1 MKCIEIQ
8 TQLDLL
14 LDGELTNEF
23 EESVFGHLAACK
35 ECRTYVS
42 ILTQARVAMR
52 KEVSEVPHGL
62 DERVLRLL
70 NGRSTSIVRPLWR
83 SRIPVP
89 IPLLAAALL
98 CLVALTV
105 FVLIDRTE
113 EGKQQTMTGNLVRAE
128 RIEYLYVLPAV
139 EVVGSKSST
148 TSSGSIQ
155 R

>member
-1 MKCIEIQ
+1 MKCVEIQ

-14 LDGELTNEF
+14 LDGELPRES
-23 EESVFGHLAACK
+23 EEAVFGHLAGCK

-42 ILTQARVAMR
+42 VLSQARVAM
-52 KEVSEVPHGL
+52 KAEQCDVPRSM
-62 DERVLRLL
+62 DKKVLSLM
-70 NGRSTSIVRPLWR
+70 NGHSIGIVRPLWR

-113 EGKQQTMTGNLVRAE
+113 EGKQQTVTGNLVQAE

-139 EVVGSKSST
+139 EVVGSESLT
-148 TSSGSIQ
+148 TSNGSIQ

>member
-1 MKCIEIQ
+1 M
-8 TQLDLL
+8 L
-14 LDGELTNEF
+14 LDGELAAGDEAIVF
-23 EESVFGHLAACK
+23 EHLAACK
-35 ECRTYVS
+35 ECRTYIS

-52 KEVSEVPHGL
+52 KEMSEVPRDL
-62 DERVLRLL
+62 DEKVLSLMKE
-70 NGRSTSIVRPLWR
+70 RPTAVVQPFWR

-105 FVLIDRTE
+105 FALIDKSKSE
-113 EGKQQTMTGNLVRAE
+113 EPQVMTSNLVQAE

-139 EVVGSKSST
+139 EVVGSETLT
-148 TSSGSIQ
+148 TSNGSIQ

>member
-1 MKCIEIQ
+1 MKCVEIQ
-8 TQLDLL
+8 TQLDML
-14 LDGELTNEF
+14 LDGELPNES
-23 EESVFGHLAACK
+23 EEAVFGHLAVCK

-52 KEVSEVPHGL
+52 SEMSSVPRGL
-62 DERVLRLL
+62 DEQVLSLMKE
-70 NGRSTSIVRPLWR
+70 RPAAVEQPFWR

-105 FVLIDRTE
+105 FALIDRAKSE
-113 EGKQQTMTGNLVRAE
+113 EPQVMTSNLVQAGK
-128 RIEYLYVLPAV
+128 IEYLYVLPAIDV
-139 EVVGSKSST
+139 IGTEKST
-148 TSSGSIQ
+148 KINGSIQ

>member
-1 MKCIEIQ
+1 MKCVEIQ
-8 TQLDLL
+8 TQLDML
-14 LDGELTNEF
+14 LDGELPNES
-23 EESVFGHLAACK
+23 EEAVFGHLAGCK

-52 KEVSEVPHGL
+52 KEVSEVPRGL
-62 DERVLRLL
+62 DDKVLSLSNRLSAASEL
-70 NGRSTSIVRPLWR
+70 PFWR
-83 SRIPVP
+83 SRVPVP

-105 FVLIDRTE
+105 FALIDKSKSGE
-113 EGKQQTMTGNLVRAE
+113 PQAVTGNLVQAE

-139 EVVGSKSST
+139 EVVGSESLT
-148 TSSGSIQ
+148 TSNGSIQ